1 MEIQMGGG
9 GGGFELGNP
18 EWRGAQAVLEI
29 QVAGGG
35 GQKTVPSVVEAW
47 IFSGITHLWL
57 QVGICTLKPEKTAN
71 I

>member
-9 GGGFELGNP
+9 GVFELGNP

-29 QVAGGG
+29 RVDGGRG
-35 GQKTVPSVVEAW
+35 GQKTVPSVVEVW
-47 IFSGITHLWL
+47 IFSGITHLWS